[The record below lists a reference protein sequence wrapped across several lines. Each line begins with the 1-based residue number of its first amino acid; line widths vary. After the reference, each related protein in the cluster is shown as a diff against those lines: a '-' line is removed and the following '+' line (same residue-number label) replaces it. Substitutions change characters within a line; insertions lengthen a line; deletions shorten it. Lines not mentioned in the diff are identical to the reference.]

1 MVLSVYCNVSA
12 CSYYH
17 GLSSHCF
24 TDHVYFLTSS
34 LHTTYHLCFFL
45 SAIHFSILLSIYQ
58 FALLHLGLLWS
69 RSEEKPL
76 VIANKTKQNKN
87 KKQEKSAWEI
97 FNGLCSLAIFAKH
110 CILMFDRILN
120 TLPPNSSI
128 FIKKVCGYF
137 VTLKITVRSALINII
152 PHPSLRLFKKIA
164 FLLSI
169 RVITYF

>member
-1 MVLSVYCNVSA
+1 MPN
-12 CSYYH
+12 
-17 GLSSHCF
+17 
-24 TDHVYFLTSS
+24 LTE
-34 LHTTYHLCFFL
+34 TYLEPCQTL
-45 SAIHFSILLSIYQ
+45 KIELFS
-58 FALLHLGLLWS
+58 
-69 RSEEKPL
+69 K
-76 VIANKTKQNKN
+76 
-87 KKQEKSAWEI
+87 I